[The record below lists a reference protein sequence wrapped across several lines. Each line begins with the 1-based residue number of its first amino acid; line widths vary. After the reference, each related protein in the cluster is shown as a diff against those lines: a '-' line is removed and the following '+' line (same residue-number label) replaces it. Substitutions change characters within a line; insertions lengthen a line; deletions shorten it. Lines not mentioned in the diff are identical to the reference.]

1 MRSNSLGNV
10 SPNIYRAGDIV
21 KLSVSFVV
29 WPSSRGKTNMNIQL
43 HSMRMLNNKETNVSL
58 SFIHDQLS
66 YLTSILITKNAKMN
80 AMIAS
85 NQRVSGSIL
94 NLPKCKRTYN
104 EEEQVAEAQHKLSK
118 MKINAHTEIDPLQNL
133 DALQPVDIIDGT
145 IFSL

>member
-21 KLSVSFVV
+21 ELSVSFVV

-58 SFIHDQLS
+58 SFIHDKFS

-80 AMIAS
+80 AMIAG
-85 NQRVSGSIL
+85 NRRVSGGIL
-94 NLPKCKRTYN
+94 DLPKRKRTYN
-104 EEEQVAEAQHKLSK
+104 EEERVAEAQHKLSK
-118 MKINAHTEIDPLQNL
+118 MKIDARTEIDPPQNL
-133 DALQPVDIIDGT
+133 DALQPVDIVDGT